1 MLVPQQRRDPD
12 AKGAVDTDLQK
23 IVLVDGSEVL
33 GYAGDAKE
41 EHTGESLDA
50 ERITSP
56 PLLTR
61 NA

>member
-1 MLVPQQRRDPD
+1 MLVPQKRRDPD
-12 AKGAVDTDLQK
+12 SKGAVDADVQK

-33 GYAGDAKE
+33 GYSGDAKE
-41 EHTGESLDA
+41 EHTGESLNA
-50 ERITSP
+50 ERFTKL

>member
-1 MLVPQQRRDPD
+1 MLVPLKKRDPD

-50 ERITSP
+50 ERTTPP